1 MYWLKV
7 DIGLIKL
14 ERRDAMRF
22 KLLPIALIGLAALVL
37 AAPVNVVF
45 PYNAQIE
52 YLAYKT
58 VTLTVQLGPGGTYTI
73 SPPAVTPGS
82 GFAYNGMVIQ
92 FQGVYPS
99 IQVAANGFF
108 SRSYNAEG
116 FLQAVYVGPDAS
128 KVMLINTANANIQV
142 QVQVTYQ
149 FVQDQYVPLANGTV
163 LAVELPNAK
172 LPQGFSESATIRLDP
187 NAPYVITSVELPDG
201 TPASAYRVEPKVVE
215 LTQPGTYKVVI
226 SRGQPLPPAL
236 LVKSLSP
243 QTATVAPNS
252 QLTVS
257 GSQISVPQ
265 GWQLLGYVVFAYTGN
280 VVLIGQSSQGQISVS
295 GGLVDIVNNNTLSF
309 VIRSVSYLIPPLW
322 EAKLSYTIAIVYGD
336 SFTITSTMNSPVN
349 VVYIPVVYKP
359 AQVTWLPDRALVN
372 VTQDDLQDG
381 VWTAVVLELPSLAKI
396 ISIKTPGNA
405 VITNATD
412 VQLVWGGGIRMAS
425 ISPDGHEAYIVVQEG
440 DTAEPGV
447 YTFMI
452 NWEPLAITV
461 ANKFG
466 GTVGDISAN
475 AVQGY
480 NVAVS
485 NGVVN
490 VYVYK
495 PEPVEVQIAYK
506 GVPAADVLV
515 QSLDLSQ
522 HVVQLGIYNVKVV
535 VVGALNQPIPNA
547 QVSINGFPASGT
559 TDSSGSVLFAG
570 VLEGNYTVVV
580 NVGNRVHVTS
590 ALAVAG
596 PSQTVT
602 LVVKTPVV
610 AIIDGVPITITDA
623 AAAAGGVS
631 AAGLALALR
640 RMVSKD
646 EAIAEVE
653 QV

>member
-1 MYWLKV
+1 MRLK
-7 DIGLIKL
+7 
-14 ERRDAMRF
+14 F
-22 KLLPIALIGLAALVL
+22 LPIALMGLVAFAL
-37 AAPVNVVF
+37 AAPINVVF
-45 PYNAQIE
+45 PYNAQIQ

-58 VTLTVQLGPGGTYTI
+58 VTLNVQLGPGGTYTI

-82 GFAYNGMVIQ
+82 GFAYSGMVIQ

-108 SRSYNAEG
+108 SKSYNAEG

-128 KVMLINTANANIQV
+128 KVMLINTANTNV
-142 QVQVTYQ
+142 QVQIQITYQ
-149 FVQDQYVPLANGTV
+149 FVQDQYVPLSNNTV
-163 LAVELPNAK
+163 LTVQLPSGN
-172 LPQGFSESATIRLDP
+172 LPQGFGESATVRIDP
-187 NAPYVITSVELPDG
+187 TAPYVIASVELPDG

-215 LTQPGTYKVVI
+215 LTQPGTYKILVT
-226 SRGQPLPPAL
+226 SGSPLPPAL
-236 LVKSLSP
+236 LVKSLSQ
-243 QTATVAPNS
+243 QTATVGPNS

-257 GSQISVPQ
+257 GSQIGVPQ
-265 GWQLLGYVVFAYTGN
+265 GWQLLGFVVFAYTGN
-280 VVLIGQSSQGQISVS
+280 VNLVGQPSQGQISIS

-309 VIRSVSYLIPPLW
+309 VIRSISYLIPPLW
-322 EAKLSYTIAIVYGD
+322 QAQLSYTIAIVYGT
-336 SFTITSTMNSPVN
+336 SFTVTSTMSSPVN
-349 VVYIPVVYKP
+349 VIYIPIVYKP

-372 VTQDDLQDG
+372 VTQADLQDG
-381 VWTAVVLELPSLAKI
+381 VWTSIVLELPPLAKI
-396 ISIKTPGNA
+396 VSIKTPGNA

-412 VQLVWGGGIRMAS
+412 VQLVWGGGVRMAS

-440 DTAEPGV
+440 NTAEPGV

-452 NWEPLAITV
+452 NWSPLTITV

-466 GTVGDISAN
+466 GAVGDITAT

-485 NGVVN
+485 NGVVS

-506 GVPAADVLV
+506 GVPAADVVV
-515 QSLDLSQ
+515 QSLDFSQ

-547 QVSINGFPASGT
+547 QVAINGFPASGT
-559 TDSSGSVLFAG
+559 TDSSGSVLFNG
-570 VLEGNYTVVV
+570 VLEGNYTVAV
-580 NVGNRVHVTS
+580 NVGNRVHTT
-590 ALAVAG
+590 ANLAVTG

-602 LVVKTPVV
+602 VVVKTPIV
-610 AIIDGVPITITDA
+610 AIINGVPITITDT

-631 AAGLALALR
+631 AAGLALALKR
-640 RMVSKD
+640 LLSKSSEE
-646 EAIAEVE
+646 EAIAEIE
-653 QV
+653 QVT